1 MVDRF
6 YEERAAL
13 AEYQDKWSKFTVP
26 SDPEM
31 RALRDLAGVLWPLA
45 EATDLLQGDSGRSP
59 LAMYLP
65 VVHQCIRAM
74 RAAREVLVDA
84 GDGENLAHRFVPG
97 RDGGG
102 PSPVGMEADLIPAG
116 TEVGFHL

>member
-26 SDPEM
+26 SDLEM
-31 RALRDLAGVLWPLA
+31 RALRGLAGVLRPLA

-65 VVHQCIRAM
+65 VVHQCIRAVQ
-74 RAAREVLVDA
+74 ASREVLVDA
-84 GDGENLAHRFVPG
+84 GDGENVGA
-97 RDGGG
+97 D
-102 PSPVGMEADLIPAG
+102 SCPVGTEADLPR
-116 TEVGFHL
+116 

>member
-6 YEERAAL
+6 YEERTAL

-31 RALRDLAGVLWPLA
+31 RALRDLAGVLRPLS

-74 RAAREVLVDA
+74 QPAREVLVDA
-84 GDGENLAHRFVPG
+84 GDGENVARRFAPG
-97 RDGGG
+97 RDGTG
-102 PSPVGMEADLIPAG
+102 PPR
-116 TEVGFHL
+116 